1 MDNHLR
7 YNKIKF
13 YISKIENLFILII
26 FKFIYLKNILIKFF
40 KRFMIFIYNY
50 YYKIQFSYL
59 NFCLKYLFSINIKAA
74 KSNAL

>member
-13 YISKIENLFILII
+13 YMSKIENLFILII

-40 KRFMIFIYNY
+40 K
-50 YYKIQFSYL
+50 
-59 NFCLKYLFSINIKAA
+59 
-74 KSNAL
+74 